1 MNNGNHRHPIKI
13 PAAFEKLQDTLCPEL
28 PTKIILNASA
38 GSKQDYATC

>member
-1 MNNGNHRHPIKI
+1 MNNGNYRHPIKI
-13 PAAFEKLQDTLCPEL
+13 PATFEKLQDTLCPEL